1 METLRSFKMECPL
14 CGKEHEV
21 EVRVRNAKTIIKDIE
36 VEYEETYYFCENSK
50 EEENEFETG
59 KMSNVNLL
67 NARNAYR
74 RKNNLLTSDE
84 IVTIR
89 EKYGLTQVELAR
101 LLGWGEATISRYES
115 KAIQDE
121 AYDNMLRI
129 INENPAKTLEYFCKN
144 RDKFSEEKQ
153 QIIEERIEKEIEAH
167 GKEYLGRQ
175 LLLSEYAKYRKKLK
189 GGVQAYIDIDKVE
202 YIISFYAQNIADL
215 YKTKLMNLLWCTD
228 SLNYQKCGKTMTGFI
243 YQKEKNGAVP
253 IGHMNLLNLD
263 GICVEEITEG
273 ENTKYRFLFNEEL
286 GASPLDEKEKET
298 VDEVIRKFTN
308 MSTQEIIDYVNFEVR
323 EGRQDILTSFEI

>member
-1 METLRSFKMECPL
+1 MEILRRLKMECPL
-14 CGKEHEV
+14 CGEEHEV

-59 KMSNVNLL
+59 KMSNMNLL
-67 NARNAYR
+67 NARNSYR

-84 IVTIR
+84 IVAIR

-129 INENPAKTLEYFCKN
+129 ISENPAKTLEFFCKN

-153 QIIEERIEKEIEAH
+153 QVIEERIEKEIEAH

-175 LLLSEYAKYRKKLK
+175 LLLSEYAKYRKKIK
-189 GGVQAYIDIDKVE
+189 DGVQAYIDIDKVE
-202 YIISFYAQNIADL
+202 YIISFYAQNIENL
-215 YKTKLMNLLWCTD
+215 YKTKLMNLLWYTD
-228 SLNYQKCGKTMTGFI
+228 SLNYQKCGKTMTGLV
-243 YQKEKNGAVP
+243 YQKGKNGAVP

-263 GICVEEITEG
+263 GIRVEEITEG
-273 ENTKYRFLFNEEL
+273 ETTKYRFLFNEEL
-286 GASPLDEKEKET
+286 GTFPLDDKEKET
-298 VDEVIRKFTN
+298 VDEVIRKFMN
-308 MSTQEIIDYVNFEVR
+308 VSTQEIIDYVNFEVG
-323 EGRQDILTSFEI
+323 ESRQDISKFI